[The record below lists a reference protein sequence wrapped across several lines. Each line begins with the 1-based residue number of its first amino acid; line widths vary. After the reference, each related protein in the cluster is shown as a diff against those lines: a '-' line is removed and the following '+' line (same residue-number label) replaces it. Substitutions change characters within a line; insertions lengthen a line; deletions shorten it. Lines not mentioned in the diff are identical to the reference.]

1 MKILLFLF
9 SAVLV
14 LGAPPEPKFK
24 AQDLDKGVQIGY
36 GVAVADVDGDKLPD
50 ILLADKKQFRWFKNP
65 GKRDAVWANY
75 VLAENL
81 TTNDNVCIAAQ
92 DIDGDGKC
100 EVAVGAEWNPADT
113 VGSGAVFY
121 LIAPA
126 DRTQP
131 WEAVKFPSVEPTTH
145 RMRWV
150 PLGEKEWG
158 LLVAPLHGRG
168 NKNAEGVGVKMFL
181 YHKPADPKTEWKSEV
196 IDEAMHATHN
206 FDVVLPEKSGASTV
220 SLGVAGK
227 EGVIFLRPNGQTWK
241 RLSLDMKEAAGED
254 FKGAGEVRSGILSGV
269 GKLFFATVEP
279 MHGNRLAVYRADPS
293 TNPPSLK
300 RTLLTDKLIQGHAL
314 ACGDLLDLRSDQIV
328 VGWRGDKPGDDVGIA
343 VWTALDEKGEQ
354 WRETVVDHNETACE
368 DLTLADLDG
377 DGKLDI
383 IAAGRATHNLRV
395 LWNER
400 P

>member
-1 MKILLFLF
+1 
-9 SAVLV
+9 
-14 LGAPPEPKFK
+14 
-24 AQDLDKGVQIGY
+24 
-36 GVAVADVDGDKLPD
+36 
-50 ILLADKKQFRWFKNP
+50 
-65 GKRDAVWANY
+65 
-75 VLAENL
+75 
-81 TTNDNVCIAAQ
+81 
-92 DIDGDGKC
+92 
-100 EVAVGAEWNPADT
+100 
-113 VGSGAVFY
+113 
-121 LIAPA
+121 
-126 DRTQP
+126 
-131 WEAVKFPSVEPTTH
+131 
-145 RMRWV
+145 
-150 PLGEKEWG
+150 
-158 LLVAPLHGRG
+158 
-168 NKNAEGVGVKMFL
+168 
-181 YHKPADPKTEWKSEV
+181 
-196 IDEAMHATHN
+196 
-206 FDVVLPEKSGASTV
+206 
-220 SLGVAGK
+220 
-227 EGVIFLRPNGQTWK
+227 
-241 RLSLDMKEAAGED
+241 
-254 FKGAGEVRSGILSGV
+254 
-269 GKLFFATVEP
+269 

>member
-1 MKILLFLF
+1 MKILLFIF
-9 SAVLV
+9 SAVAV

-50 ILLADKKQFRWFKNP
+50 ILLADKKQFRWYKNP
-65 GKRDAVWANY
+65 GKRDASWASC
-75 VLAENL
+75 VMAENL
-81 TTNDNVCIAAQ
+81 TAQDNVCIAAQ
-92 DIDGDGKC
+92 DIDGDGRC

-113 VGSGAVFY
+113 VSSGAVFY

-150 PLGEKEWG
+150 PLAEKEWG

-168 NKNAEGVGVKMFL
+168 NKDGEGAGVKVLL
-181 YHKPADPKTEWKSEV
+181 YRKPADPKTEWSSEV
-196 IDEAMHATHN
+196 IDDTMHATHSI
-206 FDVVLPEKSGASTV
+206 DVVLPEKSGAPTV
-220 SLGVAGK
+220 SVGVAGK
-227 EGVIFLRPNGQTWK
+227 EGVVFLRPDGPKWK
-241 RLSLDMKEAAGED
+241 RPSLDMKDAAGPD
-254 FKGAGEVRSGILSGV
+254 FNGAGDVRAGFLTGAGE
-269 GKLFFATVEP
+269 LFFACIEP

-314 ACGDLLDLRSDQIV
+314 ACGDLLGLRSDQVV
-328 VGWRGDKPGDDVGIA
+328 VGWRGNQPGHDVGIA
-343 VWTALDEKGEQ
+343 VWTALDERGEQ
-354 WRETVVDHNETACE
+354 WRETVVDHQETACE

-383 IAAGRATHNLRV
+383 IASGRASHNLRV
-395 LWNER
+395 FWNER